1 MESAPKSGVDLSLE
15 EQADELLRAH
25 AKEVNPK
32 TGKPRGIG
40 GEDPILFAEHLYARK
55 RREIY
60 PTSENANGVVDPS
73 VQQGMFN
80 RQHPQGRKVNSD
92 EQRRKNGAS
101 YYR

>member
-1 MESAPKSGVDLSLE
+1 MDATPKSGTDLTLE
-15 EQADELLRAH
+15 EQADLLLREH
-25 AKEVNPK
+25 AKEIDPE

-40 GEDPILFAEHLYARK
+40 GKDPILFQEHLYARK

-73 VQQGMFN
+73 VQQGMYN

-92 EQRRKNGAS
+92 EQRVKNGAS